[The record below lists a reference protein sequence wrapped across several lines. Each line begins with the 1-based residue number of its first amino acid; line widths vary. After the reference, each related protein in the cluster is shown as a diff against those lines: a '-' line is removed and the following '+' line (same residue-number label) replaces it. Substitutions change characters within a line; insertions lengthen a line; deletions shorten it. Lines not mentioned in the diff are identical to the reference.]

1 MAKLTIIED
10 DSHSISHRTSS
21 VEFAKK
27 DGIKYCNNC
36 GKECLTEDICC
47 TDCGKDKFLSEK
59 VSSVIGGY
67 IKLAKDKVIKR
78 YYSKNFNSNSIIK
91 MNEKRIIHQLMQ
103 HRNKIEIQKE
113 TVDRIYNAN
122 VI

>member
-1 MAKLTIIED
+1 MAKLQTVDD
-10 DSHSISHRTSS
+10 DSHSTRSS
-21 VEFAKK
+21 SKAEFSKK

-47 TDCGKDKFLSEK
+47 TECGKDKFLSEK

-67 IKLAKDKVIKR
+67 IQLAKDNVIKK

-103 HRNKIEIQKE
+103 HRNKIEIRKE
-113 TVDRIYNAN
+113 TVDKIYNAN
-122 VI
+122 IT